1 MIASHGIAAIER
13 RRLKFQPMTLRIL
26 PIVTALA
33 ICSIVP
39 ANGQGND
46 RANDRA
52 NDQANDQANDKRGA
66 LRAACQEDY
75 KRLCAGVPPGGGRIK
90 KCMTENSAKL
100 SPACKTALGT
110 AGKSN

>member
-52 NDQANDQANDKRGA
+52 NDQANDKRGA
-66 LRAACQEDY
+66 LRASCQEDY
-75 KRLCAGVPPGGGRIK
+75 KRLCAGVPPGRRPHQE
-90 KCMTENSAKL
+90 MHD
-100 SPACKTALGT
+100 
-110 AGKSN
+110 

>member
-46 RANDRA
+46 RANDR
-52 NDQANDQANDKRGA
+52 ANDQANDKRGA